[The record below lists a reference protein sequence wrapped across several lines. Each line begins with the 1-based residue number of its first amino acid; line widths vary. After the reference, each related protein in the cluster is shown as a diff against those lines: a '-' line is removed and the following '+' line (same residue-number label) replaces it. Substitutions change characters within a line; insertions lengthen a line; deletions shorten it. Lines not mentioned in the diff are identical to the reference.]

1 MRAHPGTA
9 FVGQVWFGPS
19 NPRGEGA
26 SEVQVRQG
34 DCGVSLCVGVG
45 VAAAV
50 VAA

>member
-1 MRAHPGTA
+1 MRAHPGAA

-19 NPRGEGA
+19 SRRGEGA
-26 SEVQVRQG
+26 SEASEVQG